1 LDDANIDKFSKLLI
15 EFTNRTQ
22 FILITHNKRTMESSE
37 NMYGVTMQE
46 TGISKLASVQFN
58 DEIELN

>member
-1 LDDANIDKFSKLLI
+1 
-15 EFTNRTQ
+15 
-22 FILITHNKRTMESSE
+22 MEASE

-46 TGISKLASVQFN
+46 TGISKLAAVQFN